1 MSKKKSHLTLK
12 LGPAKQREIFNDVLL
27 RRYLNSMDKDYF
39 TSDEERAEIIEQL
52 DEIWESRFKDK
63 TAEFA
68 NLSAQELEELFEQI
82 DVGFDEF
89 DEELE
94 KEIEEFEAAERAATA
109 LIMSIPLRE
118 AGFETR
124 KIRFDK
130 DDPFESLT
138 ELEQIKVKWAYDV
151 SVRVAR
157 YAYEDDKEIRKYLRK
172 EIHGLLSAYIPKQ
185 KIIPVRDQMI
195 EDYKDGVLFL

>member
-1 MSKKKSHLTLK
+1 MTKKKSHLTLK
-12 LGPAKQREIFNDVLL
+12 LGPAKQREIFNNVLL
-27 RRYLNSMDKDYF
+27 KRYLNDSGKDYF
-39 TSDEERAEIIEQL
+39 TSDDEKADVLKQL
-52 DEIWESRFKDK
+52 DEIWELEIKDK
-63 TAEFA
+63 TTEYA

-82 DVGFDEF
+82 DVGFGAV
-89 DEELE
+89 DEEKE
-94 KEIEEFEAAERAATA
+94 KDIEEFEAAERAATA

-118 AGFETR
+118 AGFDTR

-138 ELEQIKVKWAYDV
+138 ELEQIKVKWSYDV
-151 SVRVAR
+151 AIRVAR
-157 YAYEDDKEIRKYLRK
+157 YAYEEDKEIRKYLRK

-195 EDYKDGVLFL
+195 EDYKDGLLFL